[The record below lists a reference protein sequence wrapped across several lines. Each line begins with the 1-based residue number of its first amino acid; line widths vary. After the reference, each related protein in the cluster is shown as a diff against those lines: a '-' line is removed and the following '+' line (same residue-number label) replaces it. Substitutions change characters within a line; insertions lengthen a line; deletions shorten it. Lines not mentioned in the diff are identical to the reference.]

1 MLGFVLVASLATLP
15 APPAPAPQDTGTV
28 DAPVYDNATFG
39 VSIPRPFEDWVFEPG
54 TSRRTATVIFHPKG
68 TRLSDQLWGAL
79 ILTSYPGRAT
89 LAQVAEQRLQVAWRS
104 QLGGSLMI
112 LARDSL
118 RLGGYPA
125 AHFAL
130 SGAIGQVAFR
140 AEEYVI
146 ARHREL
152 VVLQF
157 RYPGAMAYDSIA
169 VGYRRVLDGLRLG
182 GAPAA
187 PAQPPQDVTEGPA
200 PSRGLPWSPWQA
212 RSYDALVRYDS
223 ARVRADFTVRMD
235 LVNDGPV
242 PTDSAAVWLW
252 PGFALDSVR
261 TAAGTLRPSGANGVS
276 HLPLR
281 DTVQPQAG
289 ATVTFF
295 YHLGAEA
302 VALPPERG
310 GFAPDAAYLAF
321 DWLPRVQAAVDSSG
335 QITRTARARYS
346 LGFDVP
352 DSWRA
357 IAPGRMT
364 AEVASSGRRR
374 MTWVTEDVA
383 AATPAFALGPYR
395 IVTRRS
401 SGLGVS
407 IWLARDDSASTA
419 TLEALVGAARSAW
432 IFCSRAFGRLPL
444 ADIGVVSTRLPEA
457 RGFLGLVLDGGLDT
471 SRDLLYRE
479 VARSWWGNSVDAA
492 GPASWWVREGFPTW
506 TAIAA
511 RGAMEGDTVRQRLVR
526 EVEQRW
532 HAAALRDGD
541 VPLASLAP
549 DAPGAE
555 LLRPKGAAALEAARR
570 AAGEAAFRDA
580 LLSLALEHRGGWL
593 TLQAILDA
601 FGPDAQ
607 AVLRTYL
614 YRD

>member
-1 MLGFVLVASLATLP
+1 
-15 APPAPAPQDTGTV
+15 
-28 DAPVYDNATFG
+28 
-39 VSIPRPFEDWVFEPG
+39 
-54 TSRRTATVIFHPKG
+54 VIFHPKG
-68 TRLSDQLWGAL
+68 TPLSDQLWGAL
-79 ILTSYPGRAT
+79 ILTSYPGGAT

-104 QLGGSLMI
+104 QLGGSLTI
-112 LARDSL
+112 IARDSL
-118 RLGGYPA
+118 RLAGYPA
-125 AHFAL
+125 AHVAL
-130 SGAIGQVAFR
+130 SGTIGQVAFR

-157 RYPGAMAYDSIA
+157 RCPGAVAYDSIA
-169 VGYRRVLDGLRLG
+169 AGYRRVLDGLRLG
-182 GAPAA
+182 GPPGVPAP
-187 PAQPPQDVTEGPA
+187 PPRALAESPA

-242 PTDSAAVWLW
+242 SADSATVWLW

-261 TAAGTLRPSGANGVS
+261 TAAGTVRPAGANGVS
-276 HLPLR
+276 HLLLR
-281 DTVQPQAG
+281 NAVQPQAG
-289 ATVTFF
+289 AAVTFF

-310 GFAPDAAYLAF
+310 GFAPDAAFLAF
-321 DWLPRVQAAVDSSG
+321 DWLPRVQSAVDTSG
-335 QITRTARARYS
+335 QVVRTARARYT

-374 MTWVTEDVA
+374 MTWMTEDVA
-383 AATPAFALGPYR
+383 ATTPAFALGPYR

-401 SGLGVS
+401 AGLGVS
-407 IWLARDDSASTA
+407 IWLAREDSVSTA
-419 TLEALVGAARSAW
+419 SLDALVGAVRAAW

-444 ADIGVVSTRLPEA
+444 ADVSVVSTRLAET

-492 GPASWWVREGFPTW
+492 GPASWWVREGFPAW

-511 RGAMEGDTVRQRLVR
+511 RGALEGDTVRQRLVR
-526 EVEQRW
+526 EAEQRW
-532 HAAALRDGD
+532 HAAVPRDGD
-541 VPLASLAP
+541 AALSSLAP

-555 LLRPKGAAALEAARR
+555 LLRFKGAAALEAARR
-570 AAGEAAFRDA
+570 ASGEAAFREA
-580 LLSLALEHRGGWL
+580 IRSLALEHRDGWL
-593 TLQAILDA
+593 TLQAILDT
-601 FGPDAQ
+601 FGPDAR

-614 YRD
+614 F

>member
-15 APPAPAPQDTGTV
+15 APPSPAPQDTGTV
-28 DAPVYDNATFG
+28 DASAYEDATFR

-54 TSRRTATVIFHPKG
+54 SSRRTATVIFHPKG
-68 TRLSDQLWGAL
+68 TPLSDQLWGAL

-104 QLGGSLMI
+104 QLGGSLTI

-118 RLGGYPA
+118 RLDGYPA
-125 AHFAL
+125 VHFAL
-130 SGAIGQVAFR
+130 SGAIGQLAFR
-140 AEEYVI
+140 ADEYLI
-146 ARHREL
+146 ARGREL
-152 VVLQF
+152 IVLQF
-157 RYPGAMAYDSIA
+157 RYPGALAGDSIA
-169 VGYRRVLDGLRLG
+169 AGYRRVLDGLRLG
-182 GAPAA
+182 GTPASSA
-187 PAQPPQDVTEGPA
+187 HPPQAVAESPA
-200 PSRGLPWSPWQA
+200 PSHGLSWSPWQI

-223 ARVRADFTVRMD
+223 ARVRADFAVRMD

-242 PTDSAAVWLW
+242 PADSAAVWLW

-289 ATVTFF
+289 AAVTFF

-310 GFAPDAAYLAF
+310 GFAVDAAYLSF
-321 DWLPRVQAAVDSSG
+321 DWLPRAQAAVDTAG
-335 QITRTARARYS
+335 QVTRTVRARYS

-364 AEVASSGRRR
+364 AEVASAGRRR
-374 MTWVTEDVA
+374 MTWVTEDIA

-401 SGLGVS
+401 AGLGVS
-407 IWLARDDSASTA
+407 IWLARDDSISTA
-419 TLEALVGAARSAW
+419 TLDALVGAVRSAW
-432 IFCSRAFGRLPL
+432 IFCSRAFGPLPL
-444 ADIGVVSTRLPEA
+444 ADISVVSTRLPEA
-457 RGFLGLVLDGGLDT
+457 RGFLGLVLDDGLDT
-471 SRDLLYRE
+471 LRDLLYRE
-479 VARSWWGNSVDAA
+479 VARSWWGNSVDAT
-492 GPASWWVREGFPTW
+492 GPASWWVREGFPAW
-506 TAIAA
+506 TVIAA
-511 RGAMEGDTVRQRLVR
+511 RGALEGDTVRQRLVR
-526 EVEQRW
+526 EAEQHW
-532 HAAALRDGD
+532 HAAVPRYGD
-541 VPLASLAP
+541 APLASLAP

-570 AAGEAAFRDA
+570 AAGEAEFREA
-580 LLSLALEHRGGWL
+580 ILSLSLEHRGGWL

-614 YRD
+614 FQD

>member
-1 MLGFVLVASLATLP
+1 MLGIVLVASLAALP
-15 APPAPAPQDTGTV
+15 APVPQDTGTV
-28 DAPVYDNATFG
+28 DAQVYENATFG

-68 TRLSDQLWGAL
+68 TPLSDQLWGAL

-89 LAQVAEQRLQVAWRS
+89 LAQVAEQRLQVTWRS
-104 QLGGSLMI
+104 QLGGSLTI

-118 RLGGYPA
+118 RLAGYPA
-125 AHFAL
+125 AHVAL
-130 SGAIGQVAFR
+130 SGTIGQVPLR
-140 AEEYVI
+140 AEEYLI
-146 ARHREL
+146 ARRRDL

-157 RYPGAMAYDSIA
+157 RYPGTAAYDSIA
-169 VGYRRVLDGLRLG
+169 AGYRRVLDGLRLG
-182 GAPAA
+182 GTPPAPALPP
-187 PAQPPQDVTEGPA
+187 PALPESPA
-200 PSRGLPWSPWQA
+200 PSRGLPWSPWQV
-212 RSYDALVRYDS
+212 RSFDALVRYDS

-235 LVNDGPV
+235 LVNDGPA
-242 PTDSAAVWLW
+242 PADSAAVWLW

-261 TAAGTLRPSGANGVS
+261 TATGTVRPTGANGVS

-281 DTVQPQAG
+281 DAVQPQAG
-289 ATVTFF
+289 AAVTFF

-321 DWLPRVQAAVDSSG
+321 DWLPRVQSAVDTAG
-335 QITRTARARYS
+335 QVARTLRARYT

-383 AATPAFALGPYR
+383 AATPAFALGRYR

-401 SGLGVS
+401 AGLGVS
-407 IWLARDDSASTA
+407 IWLARDDSVSAA
-419 TLEALVGAARSAW
+419 TLDALVAAVRAAW
-432 IFCSRAFGRLPL
+432 VFCSRAFGRLPL
-444 ADIGVVSTRLPEA
+444 ADVSVVSTRLPET
-457 RGFLGLVLDGGLDT
+457 RGFLGLVFDGGLDT

-492 GPASWWVREGFPTW
+492 GPASWWVREGFPAW

-511 RGAMEGDTVRQRLVR
+511 RGALEGDTVRQRLVR
-526 EVEQRW
+526 EAEQRW
-532 HAAALRDGD
+532 HAAVLRDGD
-541 VPLASLAP
+541 AALSSLAP

-555 LLRPKGAAALEAARR
+555 LLRSKGAAALEAARR
-570 AAGEAAFRDA
+570 AAGESAFREA
-580 LLSLALEHRGGWL
+580 ILSLALEHRDGWL

-614 YRD
+614 Y

>member
-1 MLGFVLVASLATLP
+1 MLGLVLVASLATLP

-28 DAPVYDNATFG
+28 DAPVYENATFA

-54 TSRRTATVIFHPKG
+54 TSRRTATVIFHPRG
-68 TRLSDQLWGAL
+68 TPLSDQLWGAL
-79 ILTSYPGRAT
+79 ILTSYPGGAT
-89 LAQVAEQRLQVAWRS
+89 LAQIAEQRLQVAWRS
-104 QLGGSLMI
+104 QLGGSLTI

-118 RLGGYPA
+118 RLAGYPA
-125 AHFAL
+125 AHVAL
-130 SGAIGQVAFR
+130 SGTIGQVAFR

-146 ARHREL
+146 ARRREL

-157 RYPGAMAYDSIA
+157 RYPGAVAYDSIA
-169 VGYRRVLDGLRLG
+169 AGYRRVLDGLRLG
-182 GAPAA
+182 GTPAV
-187 PAQPPQDVTEGPA
+187 PAHPPRALVESPA

-242 PTDSAAVWLW
+242 SADSATVWLW

-261 TAAGTLRPSGANGVS
+261 TAAGTVRPAGANGVS
-276 HLPLR
+276 HVPLR
-281 DTVQPQAG
+281 DAVQPQAG
-289 ATVTFF
+289 AAVTFF

-321 DWLPRVQAAVDSSG
+321 DWLPRVQSAVDTSG
-335 QITRTARARYS
+335 QVARTARARYT

-374 MTWVTEDVA
+374 MTWMTEDVA
-383 AATPAFALGPYR
+383 ATTPAFALGPYR

-401 SGLGVS
+401 AGLGVS
-407 IWLARDDSASTA
+407 IWLAREDSVSTA
-419 TLEALVGAARSAW
+419 SLDALVGAVRSAW

-444 ADIGVVSTRLPEA
+444 ADVSVVSTRLAET
-457 RGFLGLVLDGGLDT
+457 RGFLGLVLDGGLDP

-492 GPASWWVREGFPTW
+492 GPASWWVREGFPAW

-511 RGAMEGDTVRQRLVR
+511 RGALEGDTVRQRLVR
-526 EVEQRW
+526 EAEQRW
-532 HAAALRDGD
+532 HAAVPRDGD
-541 VPLASLAP
+541 AALSSLAP

-555 LLRPKGAAALEAARR
+555 QLRSKGAAALEAARR
-570 AAGEAAFRDA
+570 ASGEAAFREA
-580 LLSLALEHRGGWL
+580 IRSLALEHRDGWL

-601 FGPDAQ
+601 FGPDAR

-614 YRD
+614 Y

>member
-1 MLGFVLVASLATLP
+1 MLGFMLVASLATVP
-15 APPAPAPQDTGTV
+15 AAPAPAPQDTGTI
-28 DAPVYDNATFG
+28 DASVYENATFG
-39 VSIPRPFEDWVFEPG
+39 VSIPRPFDDWVFEPG
-54 TSRRTATVIFHPKG
+54 TGRQTATVIFHPKG
-68 TRLSDQLWGAL
+68 TPLSDQLWGAL
-79 ILTSYPGRAT
+79 ILTAYPGRAT

-104 QLGGSLMI
+104 QLGGSLTI
-112 LARDSL
+112 RAKESL
-118 RLGGYPA
+118 WLGGYRA
-125 AHFAL
+125 AHVAL
-130 SGAIGQVAFR
+130 SGSIGQVALR

-146 ARHREL
+146 ARRREL

-157 RYPGAMAYDSIA
+157 RCPGAVSCDSIA
-169 VGYRRVLDGLRLG
+169 AGYRRVLDGLRLG
-182 GAPAA
+182 GTPTVPAHLRQA
-187 PAQPPQDVTEGPA
+187 RTESPA

-242 PTDSAAVWLW
+242 PADSVAVWLW

-261 TAAGTLRPSGANGVS
+261 AGMGTVRPTGANGVS

-281 DTVQPQAG
+281 DAVPPQAG
-289 ATVTFF
+289 AEVTLF

-321 DWLPRVQAAVDSSG
+321 DWLPRVQSALDTSG
-335 QITRTARARYS
+335 QVAQTARARYA

-364 AEVASSGRRR
+364 AEVAASGRRR
-374 MTWVTEDVA
+374 MTWMTEDVA

-401 SGLGVS
+401 AGLGVS
-407 IWLARDDSASTA
+407 IWLAREDSVSA
-419 TLEALVGAARSAW
+419 TTLDALVGAVRSAW

-444 ADIGVVSTRLPEA
+444 ADVSVVSTRLPET
-457 RGFLGLVLDGGLDT
+457 RGFLGLVFDGGLDT

-492 GPASWWVREGFPTW
+492 GPASWWVREGFPAW

-511 RGAMEGDTVRQRLVR
+511 RGALEGDTVRQRLVR
-526 EVEQRW
+526 EAEQRW
-532 HAAALRDGD
+532 HAAVLRDGD
-541 VPLASLAP
+541 AALSSLAP
-549 DAPGAE
+549 EAPGAE
-555 LLRPKGAAALEAARR
+555 QLGPKGAAALEAARR
-570 AAGEAAFRDA
+570 AVGEAAFREA
-580 LLSLALEHRGGWL
+580 ILSLALEHRDGWL
-593 TLQAILDA
+593 TLQAILDG
-601 FGPDAQ
+601 FGPDAR

-614 YRD
+614 YQD

>member
-1 MLGFVLVASLATLP
+1 MLGFVLVASLAALP
-15 APPAPAPQDTGTV
+15 APPTPVPQDTGAV
-28 DAPVYDNATFG
+28 DASVYENATFG

-54 TSRRTATVIFHPKG
+54 TGRRTATVIFHPKG
-68 TRLSDQLWGAL
+68 APLSNQLWGAL

-104 QLGGSLMI
+104 QLGGSLKI
-112 LARDSL
+112 LARDSV
-118 RLGGYPA
+118 RLDGYPA
-125 AHFAL
+125 VHVAL
-130 SGAIGQVAFR
+130 SGAIGQVALR
-140 AEEYVI
+140 ADEYLI
-146 ARHREL
+146 ARRREL

-157 RYPGAMAYDSIA
+157 RYPGALAYDSIA

-187 PAQPPQDVTEGPA
+187 PARPAPAVTENPT
-200 PSRGLPWSPWQA
+200 PSLGFAGSPWQA

-223 ARVRADFTVRMD
+223 ARVRAEFTVRMD

-242 PTDSAAVWLW
+242 PVDSAAVWLW

-261 TAAGTLRPSGANGVS
+261 TAAGTLRPRGANGVS
-276 HLPLR
+276 NLPLR
-281 DTVQPQAG
+281 DDVQPQAVT
-289 ATVTFF
+289 AVTFF

-310 GFAPDAAYLAF
+310 AFAPDAAYLSF
-321 DWLPRVQAAVDSSG
+321 DWLPRAQAAVDTSG
-335 QITRTARARYS
+335 QVRRTTRASYS

-352 DSWRA
+352 DGWRA

-374 MTWVTEDVA
+374 MTWVTEDAA

-401 SGLGVS
+401 AGLGVS
-407 IWLARDDSASTA
+407 VWLARDDSVSSG
-419 TLEALVGAARSAW
+419 TLDALVGAVRSAW

-444 ADIGVVSTRLPEA
+444 ADISVVSTRLPEA

-492 GPASWWVREGFPTW
+492 GPASWWVREGFPAW

-511 RGAMEGDTVRQRLVR
+511 RGALEGDTVRQRLVR
-526 EVEQRW
+526 EAEQRW
-532 HAAALRDGD
+532 HSAVPREGD
-541 VPLASLAP
+541 APLASLAP
-549 DAPGAE
+549 DTPGADV
-555 LLRPKGAAALEAARR
+555 LQPKGAAALEAARR
-570 AAGEAAFRDA
+570 AAGEVAFREA
-580 LLSLALEHRGGWL
+580 ILSLALEHRDGWL
-593 TLQAILDA
+593 TLQDIVDA
-601 FGPDAQ
+601 LGPEAGV
-607 AVLRTYL
+607 VLRTYL
-614 YRD
+614 YRN

>member
-1 MLGFVLVASLATLP
+1 MLGIVLVASLAAL
-15 APPAPAPQDTGTV
+15 PAPAPQDTGTV
-28 DAPVYDNATFG
+28 DAQVYENATFG

-54 TSRRTATVIFHPKG
+54 TGRRTATVIFHPKG
-68 TRLSDQLWGAL
+68 TPLSDQLWGAL
-79 ILTSYPGRAT
+79 ILTSYPGGAT

-104 QLGGSLMI
+104 QLGSSLTI

-118 RLGGYPA
+118 RLAGYPA
-125 AHFAL
+125 AHVAL
-130 SGAIGQVAFR
+130 SGTVGQVAFR

-146 ARHREL
+146 ARRREL

-157 RYPGAMAYDSIA
+157 RYPGAVSYDSIA
-169 VGYRRVLDGLRLG
+169 AGYRRVLDGLRLG
-182 GAPAA
+182 GTPAV
-187 PAQPPQDVTEGPA
+187 PAHLPQSVTENPA
-200 PSRGLPWSPWQA
+200 PSRALPWSPWQA

-223 ARVRADFTVRMD
+223 VRVRADFTVRMD
-235 LVNDGPV
+235 LLNDGPV
-242 PTDSAAVWLW
+242 PVDSAAVWLW

-261 TAAGTLRPSGANGVS
+261 TAAGTLRPNGANGVS
-276 HLPLR
+276 RLPLR
-281 DTVQPQAG
+281 DAVQPQAG
-289 ATVTFF
+289 AAITLF

-321 DWLPRVQAAVDSSG
+321 DWLPRVQSAVDTSG
-335 QITRTARARYS
+335 QVTQTARARYT
-346 LGFDVP
+346 LAFDVP

-374 MTWVTEDVA
+374 MTWMTEDVA
-383 AATPAFALGPYR
+383 ATTPAFALGPYR

-401 SGLGVS
+401 AGLGVS
-407 IWLARDDSASTA
+407 IWLAREDSVSTT
-419 TLEALVGAARSAW
+419 TLDALVGAVRSAW

-444 ADIGVVSTRLPEA
+444 ADVSVVSTRLPET

-492 GPASWWVREGFPTW
+492 GPASWWVREGFPAW

-511 RGAMEGDTVRQRLVR
+511 RGALEGDTVRQRLVR
-526 EVEQRW
+526 EAEQRW
-532 HAAALRDGD
+532 HAAVLRDGD
-541 VPLASLAP
+541 AALSSLAP

-570 AAGEAAFRDA
+570 ASGEDAFREA
-580 LLSLALEHRGGWL
+580 ILSLALEHRDGWL
-593 TLQAILDA
+593 TLQTILDA
-601 FGPDAQ
+601 LGPDAR

-614 YRD
+614 Y